1 MVNEQE
7 ELPEE
12 EEDEFAGINDFTESY
27 EGDNND
33 IMGIYETNC
42 DGIGDLENI
51 GENLEEDENDI
62 EGIGTLD
69 GEESQD
75 QVPSGAEGGG
85 SEASGKSGGG
95 EGLYD
100 NLNIREFTPDN
111 KIKKLFKYFKE

>member
-27 EGDNND
+27 EGDNDD

-42 DGIGDLENI
+42 DGLGDIENI

-62 EGIGTLD
+62 EGISTLD

-75 QVPSGAEGGG
+75 QVAPGGG
-85 SEASGKSGGG
+85 GGEASGKSGGG
-95 EGLYD
+95 EGLHD
-100 NLNIREFTPDN
+100 NINIRELTPDT
-111 KIKKLFKYFKE
+111 KIKNPFKYFKE